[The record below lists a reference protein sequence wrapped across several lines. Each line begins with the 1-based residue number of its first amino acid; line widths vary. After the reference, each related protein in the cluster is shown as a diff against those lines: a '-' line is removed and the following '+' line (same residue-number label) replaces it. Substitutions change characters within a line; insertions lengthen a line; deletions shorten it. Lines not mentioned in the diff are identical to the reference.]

1 MVMIRKAVWVQLCLA
16 VFLIAGLISCKENS
30 NATLEQAATEDIS
43 TQEPVIPVKPNIYK
57 DRDIWQKPS
66 IVLDLLGDLSEMTVA
81 DIGAGTGY
89 FTFRIALKAKK
100 VIAIDI
106 DTSSLELINT
116 FKRNLPP
123 ELQGKIETRLAK
135 PDDPLLAKGE
145 ADIIVIIN
153 TLSEISPRKKYLKTL
168 LPGLKK
174 GGKLVIVDYKL
185 KKLPIQEAPPQQNR
199 IPLNILENELAQ
211 LGYDPVISDDT
222 SLDYQYIVFAHKK

>member
-1 MVMIRKAVWVQLCLA
+1 SWWMR
-16 VFLIAGLISCKENS
+16 VFIAIFLFAGLNSCKENDAVKTEQ
-30 NATLEQAATEDIS
+30 NTLSENTVED
-43 TQEPVIPVKPNIYK
+43 PVIPVKPNINK

-66 IVLDLLGDLSEMTVA
+66 IVLDLLGDLSDKTVA

-89 FTFRIALKAKK
+89 FTFRIALKAQK

-106 DTSSLELINT
+106 DTFSLELINT

-123 ELQGKIETRLAK
+123 ELQGKIETRLAD
-135 PDDPLLAKGE
+135 PDDPQLEKE
-145 ADIIVIIN
+145 ETDIIVIIN
-153 TLSEISPRKKYLKTL
+153 TISEISERKDYLKTL

-185 KKLPIQEAPPQQNR
+185 KKLPIQEAPPQEQR
-199 IPLNILENELAQ
+199 VPLNILENELAQ
-211 LGYDPVISDDT
+211 IGYDPVISDDT

>member
-1 MVMIRKAVWVQLCLA
+1 MIHKAAWIQLFFGIL
-16 VFLIAGLISCKENS
+16 LIAGWISCKENS
-30 NATLEQAATEDIS
+30 NAALEQTDNEIITS
-43 TQEPVIPVKPNIYK
+43 EEPVIPVKPNINK

-66 IVLDLLGDLSEMTVA
+66 IVLDLLGDLSDKTVA

-89 FTFRIALKAKK
+89 FTFRMALKAQK

-106 DTSSLELINT
+106 DTFSLELINT

-135 PDDPLLAKGE
+135 TDDPLLKKEE

-153 TLSEISPRKKYLKTL
+153 TISEISGRQAYLKTL
-168 LPGLKK
+168 LPGLKT

-185 KKLPIQEAPPQQNR
+185 KKLPIQEAPPQEQR
-199 IPLNILENELAQ
+199 VPLNILENELAQ
-211 LGYDPVISDDT
+211 IGYEPVISDDT

>member
-1 MVMIRKAVWVQLCLA
+1 MIHKAVWMQIILA
-16 VFLIAGLISCKENS
+16 VFLIAGLMSCKEN
-30 NATLEQAATEDIS
+30 NQETLEQTTPEDIS
-43 TQEPVIPVKPNIYK
+43 AGESVIPVKPNINK
-57 DRDIWQKPS
+57 GRDIWQKPS
-66 IVLDLLGDLSEMTVA
+66 IVLDLLGDLSDKTVA
-81 DIGAGTGY
+81 DIGAGPGY

-100 VIAIDI
+100 VIAVDI
-106 DTSSLELINT
+106 DTFSLELINT

-135 PDDPLLAKGE
+135 PDDPLLEKGE

-153 TLSEISPRKKYLKTL
+153 TISEISPRKKYLKTL
-168 LPGLKK
+168 LPALKK

-185 KKLPIQEAPPQQNR
+185 KKLPIQEAPPQENR
-199 IPLNILENELAQ
+199 VPLNVLENELAQ

>member
-1 MVMIRKAVWVQLCLA
+1 MNRISWWIW
-16 VFLIAGLISCKENS
+16 VFLSIIFFTGFDSCKENDAVS
-30 NATLEQAATEDIS
+30 TEQNALTDNPVED
-43 TQEPVIPVKPNIYK
+43 PVIPVKPNINK

-66 IVLDLLGDLSEMTVA
+66 IVLDLLGDLSDKTVA

-89 FTFRIALKAKK
+89 FTFRIALKAQK

-106 DTSSLELINT
+106 DTFSLELINT

-123 ELQGKIETRLAK
+123 ELQGKIETRLAD
-135 PDDPLLAKGE
+135 PDDPQLE
-145 ADIIVIIN
+145 NEETDIIVIIN
-153 TLSEISPRKKYLKTL
+153 TISEISERKEYLKTL

-185 KKLPIQEAPPQQNR
+185 KKLPIQEAPPQEQR
-199 IPLNILENELAQ
+199 VPLNILENELAQ
-211 LGYDPVISDDT
+211 IGYDPVISDDT

>member
-1 MVMIRKAVWVQLCLA
+1 MVLLLA
-16 VFLIAGLISCKENS
+16 DFYSCKENHS
-30 NATLEQAATEDIS
+30 VATDQNGMIDNAGNESI
-43 TQEPVIPVKPNIYK
+43 IPVKPNINK

-66 IVLDLLGDLSEMTVA
+66 IVLDLLGDLSDKTVA

-89 FTFRIALKAKK
+89 FTFRIALKAQK

-106 DTSSLELINT
+106 DTLSLELINT
-116 FKRNLPP
+116 FKRNLPK

-135 PDDPLLAKGE
+135 TDDPLLEKEE

-153 TLSEISPRKKYLKTL
+153 TISEIGERKKYLKTL

-185 KKLPIQEAPPQQNR
+185 KKLPIQEAPPQEQR
-199 IPLNILENELAQ
+199 VPLNVLENDLAQ
-211 LGYDPVISDDT
+211 IGYDPVISDDT

>member
-1 MVMIRKAVWVQLCLA
+1 MMRNAVLIQILVT
-16 VFLIAGLISCKENS
+16 VFLVTGLMSCKEN
-30 NATLEQAATEDIS
+30 NQDTLEQANPEDIPAP
-43 TQEPVIPVKPNIYK
+43 EAVIPVKPNINK

-66 IVLDLLGDLSEMTVA
+66 IVLDLLGDLSDMTVA

-106 DTSSLELINT
+106 DTFSLELINT

-123 ELQGKIETRLAK
+123 ELQGKIETRHAK
-135 PDDPLLAKGE
+135 PDDPLLEKEE

-153 TLSEISPRKKYLKTL
+153 TISEINPRKKYLKTL

-185 KKLPIQEAPPQQNR
+185 KKLPIQEAPPQENR
-199 IPLNILENELAQ
+199 VPLNVLENELAQ

>member
-1 MVMIRKAVWVQLCLA
+1 MNRISWWIW
-16 VFLIAGLISCKENS
+16 VFLSIIFFTGFDSCKENDAVS
-30 NATLEQAATEDIS
+30 NEQNALSDNPVED
-43 TQEPVIPVKPNIYK
+43 PVIPVKPNINK

-66 IVLDLLGDLSEMTVA
+66 IVLDLLGDLSDKTVA

-89 FTFRIALKAKK
+89 FTFRIALKAQK

-106 DTSSLELINT
+106 DTFSLELINT

-123 ELQGKIETRLAK
+123 ELQGKIETRLAD
-135 PDDPLLAKGE
+135 PDDPQLE
-145 ADIIVIIN
+145 NEETDIIVIIN
-153 TLSEISPRKKYLKTL
+153 TISEISERKEYLKTL

-185 KKLPIQEAPPQQNR
+185 KKLPIQEAPPQEQR
-199 IPLNILENELAQ
+199 VPLNILENELAQ
-211 LGYDPVISDDT
+211 IGYDPVISDDT